1 MSLIENLVWW
11 QCLAAFWVSTWYLT
25 LIRTWRFIVQ
35 IIKEKQPDNPMANY
49 TVLHFILYAVL
60 INFLLPVV
68 GLPLALSD
76 DYRKR
81 WVYGYT
87 ESIMKRNDD

>member
-35 IIKEKQPDNPMANY
+35 IIKEK
-49 TVLHFILYAVL
+49 TT
-60 INFLLPVV
+60 
-68 GLPLALSD
+68 
-76 DYRKR
+76 R
-81 WVYGYT
+81 
-87 ESIMKRNDD
+87 